1 MQMLGSRPINFT
13 GTFRLA
19 IDSKTKRLTIPAKW
33 RPQPDQDFY
42 VVPNPN
48 GCCLSVF
55 TPEEYQKAVAKI
67 DALPSMSESD
77 KASAK
82 RLLGA
87 RTRTAF
93 CDAQG
98 RVVLDAAQLQWAG
111 ISTKAVLIGRV
122 SNFEIW
128 APEKWKDIESLSAP
142 SLDGIAKLVGL

>member
-1 MQMLGSRPINFT
+1 MVGTRPTNFT

-19 IDSKTKRLTIPAKW
+19 IDAKTKRLTIPAKW

-48 GCCLSVF
+48 GHCLSVF
-55 TPEEYQKAVAKI
+55 LPDEYQKAIAKI
-67 DALPSMSESD
+67 DALTNMTEVD

-82 RLLGA
+82 RILGA
-87 RTRTAF
+87 RTHTAF

-98 RVVLDAAQLQWAG
+98 RIVLDSEHLHWAG

-128 APEKWKDIESLSAP
+128 APEKWKEIEGLSTL
-142 SLDGIAKLVGL
+142 SLDGVARLVGF